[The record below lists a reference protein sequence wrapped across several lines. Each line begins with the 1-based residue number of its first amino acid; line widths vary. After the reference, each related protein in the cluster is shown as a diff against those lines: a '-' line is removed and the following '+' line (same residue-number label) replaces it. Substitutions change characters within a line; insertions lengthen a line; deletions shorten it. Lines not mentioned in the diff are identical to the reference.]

1 MVHTPRKPAVRYLTR
16 EGRPSL
22 KVIGISRD
30 LSADLYHLLLNRS
43 WPGLMGM
50 VLVGYIGLNAFFA
63 ELYLLGGDTIE
74 NARPG
79 SFTDAFF
86 FSVQT
91 MATIGYGKMT
101 AMGMYANILVTLEAL
116 TGIIITAM
124 FTGLFFAKFSRPT
137 AQVMFSR
144 NAVIT
149 QRDGVRSLLYRLAN
163 RRLNQISEATLHL
176 VMARNEK
183 TLEGESIRRF
193 YDLKLARDKNS
204 LFALSWTAIHPIT
217 PDSPLYGQ
225 TRESLAAAGVELL
238 ATVMGLD
245 EDVSQTMHARHTW
258 GSEDILWNA
267 HFVDLFV
274 SSPEGPRSVDFTR
287 FHDVVIDLEA
297 PDPSQPA

>member
-1 MVHTPRKPAVRYLTR
+1 MAHTPRRTPVRFLNR

-22 KVIGISRD
+22 KVIGIPRE

-43 WPGLMGM
+43 WPGLMGL
-50 VLVGYIGLNAFFA
+50 VLVGYVGINALFA
-63 ELYLLGGDTIE
+63 GLYLAGGDTIE

-79 SFTDAFF
+79 SFADAFF

-101 AMGMYANILVTLEAL
+101 AVGLYANMLVTLESL

-124 FTGLFFAKFSRPT
+124 FTGLFFAKFSRPA

-149 QRDGVRSLLYRLAN
+149 QRDGVRSLLFRLAN

-204 LFALSWTAIHPIT
+204 LFALSWTVIHPIT

-225 TRESLAAAGVELL
+225 TKENLAATGVELL
-238 ATVMGLD
+238 ATVVGLD
-245 EDVSQTMHARHTW
+245 EEVSQTMHARHTW

-267 HFVDLFV
+267 HFVDLFT
-274 SSPEGPRSVDFTR
+274 SGPDGPRSVDFTR
-287 FHDVVIDLEA
+287 FHDVVIDLETTIGSN
-297 PDPSQPA
+297 PG